1 MVFYAIWVQI
11 KKCGK
16 IRTALL
22 LLVLNFCLC
31 YAFSNYETTLRQ
43 LWEYFRTTIQSCNA
57 NAFRKTTRSSSAFH
71 VGPLALERVI
81 IFAQLLCWTFEI
93 LLIKFENF
101 WMSFKQVFTYLN
113 KFGQTKAHL
122 NSFEHVLN
130 KFQHGWAHLN
140 TFEHIWTSFEKVR
153 THLEKFWKSSNTFE
167 KVWTHS
173 NQCQTSFNTFQHIW
187 ISFGQAGTHL
197 AHLN

>member
-122 NSFEHVLN
+122 KHLNSFEHIWKSFEQVLN
-130 KFQHGWAHLN
+130 KFEHVWTYLN
-140 TFEHIWTSFEKVR
+140 TFEHIWTDWVR
-153 THLEKFWKSSNTFE
+153 FWTGLSTF
-167 KVWTHS
+167 
-173 NQCQTSFNTFQHIW
+173 
-187 ISFGQAGTHL
+187 
-197 AHLN
+197 